1 MNKVV
6 LMGRFVRDPE
16 IRYTPTG
23 KVVCQFTLA
32 VTRDYKN
39 SEGHYDADFINC
51 VAWGKTAEMIGNTFA
66 KGKRILVTDG
76 SIRIRS
82 YVAKDGSKR
91 WVNEVLVTSFEYV
104 EKKEGNKVEPSADDG
119 FIGMGTEVPIPFDE
133 EIPF

>member
-51 VAWGKTAEMIGNTFA
+51 IAWGKTAEMIGNTFA

-91 WVNEVLVTSFEYV
+91 WANEVLVTSFEYV
-104 EKKEGNKVEPSADDG
+104 EKKEE
-119 FIGMGTEVPIPFDE
+119 
-133 EIPF
+133 

>member
-6 LMGRFVRDPE
+6 LMGRLARDPE
-16 IRYTPTG
+16 VRYTPTG

-32 VTRDYKN
+32 VSRDYKN
-39 SEGHYDADFINC
+39 AEGNYDTDFINC
-51 VAWGKTAEMIGNTFA
+51 VAWGKTAETIGNSFT

-82 YVAKDGSKR
+82 YETKEGTKR

-104 EKKEGNKVEPSADDG
+104 ERKEGNKPEVPADGD
-119 FIGMGTEVPIPFDE
+119 FTGMGTEVPVPFNE
-133 EIPF
+133 ELPF